1 LLRARSRLL
10 KRTQELFPQRKGE
23 GQLHAVP
30 RRFMLRCGPAAF
42 HRSARRRCGHMAVDP
57 FIQANGLPR
66 LGCGRHHPS
75 RTGGLFI
82 RVDLWLRGPAHTRWQ
97 LSRNAIVSRQWR
109 IAEIQ
114 LSHAFGT
121 SETSECNYGMEIIY
135 ETRTISGTETTSRT
149 ISGIETIA
157 CGVTGKN
164 TFSLTP
170 QGIGIAIGTAI
181 ATTGGMVT
189 DAPLLMERG

>member
-1 LLRARSRLL
+1 
-10 KRTQELFPQRKGE
+10 
-23 GQLHAVP
+23 
-30 RRFMLRCGPAAF
+30 
-42 HRSARRRCGHMAVDP
+42 
-57 FIQANGLPR
+57 
-66 LGCGRHHPS
+66 
-75 RTGGLFI
+75 
-82 RVDLWLRGPAHTRWQ
+82 
-97 LSRNAIVSRQWR
+97 VSRQWR

-121 SETSECNYGMEIIY
+121 SETPNSGMEIIY
-135 ETRTISGTETTSRT
+135 ETRTISGTETTCGTRT
-149 ISGIETIA
+149 IFGIATTVCA
-157 CGVTGKN
+157 VTGKN

>member
-10 KRTQELFPQRKGE
+10 KRTQELFPPRKEE
-23 GQLHAVP
+23 GQLHVVP
-30 RRFMLRCGPAAF
+30 RRFMLRCGPAVL
-42 HRSARRRCGHMAVDP
+42 HRSARRRCGHTAVDG
-57 FIQANGLPR
+57 FIQANALPR
-66 LGCGRHHPS
+66 LGCVRHHPS

-82 RVDLWLRGPAHTRWQ
+82 QIDLGLRVPVHTRWQ
-97 LSRNAIVSRQWR
+97 LSRNAIVSRQSR
-109 IAEIQ
+109 IAEFQ

-121 SETSECNYGMEIIY
+121 SETPNSGMEIIY
-135 ETRTISGTETTSRT
+135 ETPTISGTETTCGTRT
-149 ISGIETIA
+149 IFGIATTVCA
-157 CGVTGKN
+157 VTGKN

-189 DAPLLMERG
+189 DALLLMERG

>member
-1 LLRARSRLL
+1 VL
-10 KRTQELFPQRKGE
+10 
-23 GQLHAVP
+23 
-30 RRFMLRCGPAAF
+30 
-42 HRSARRRCGHMAVDP
+42 
-57 FIQANGLPR
+57 
-66 LGCGRHHPS
+66 
-75 RTGGLFI
+75 
-82 RVDLWLRGPAHTRWQ
+82 
-97 LSRNAIVSRQWR
+97 RQWR

-114 LSHAFGT
+114 LSRAFGT
-121 SETSECNYGMEIIY
+121 SETHNSGMEIIY
-135 ETRTISGTETTSRT
+135 ETPTISGMETTCGTRTISGM
-149 ISGIETIA
+149 ETII